1 MAKEF
6 WIARMANKQDGTTL
20 NVCVGYDD
28 EKSAWKAYWK
38 TLAQAI
44 DSNNLTD
51 ALSIMTKGGFQL
63 DYKCFEHEAEPPVEP
78 EETPEEE
85 PAEEG

>member
-6 WIARMANKQDGTTL
+6 WVARMANKQDGTTL

-28 EKSAWKAYWK
+28 ENSAWKAYWK

-44 DSNNLTD
+44 DSDNITD
-51 ALSIMTKGGFQL
+51 SLSIMTKGGFQL
-63 DYKCFEHEAEPPVEP
+63 DYKSFEHPVVPVEP
-78 EETPEEE
+78 EEEG
-85 PAEEG
+85 EEG

>member
-1 MAKEF
+1 MKEYF
-6 WIARMANKQDGTTL
+6 VARMANKQDGTTL

-28 EKSAWKAYWK
+28 ENSAWKAYWK

-44 DSNNLTD
+44 DSDNITD

-63 DYKCFEHEAEPPVEP
+63 DYKCFEHEVQPVEP
-78 EETPEEE
+78 EEPEGEEE
-85 PAEEG
+85 G

>member
-1 MAKEF
+1 MKEYF
-6 WIARMANKQDGTTL
+6 VARMANKQDGTTL

-44 DSNNLTD
+44 DSDNLTD
-51 ALSIMTKGGFQL
+51 SLSIMTKGGFQL
-63 DYKCFEHEAEPPVEP
+63 DYKSFEHEAQPVEP
-78 EETPEEE
+78 EQ
-85 PAEEG
+85 EGEGE

>member
-6 WIARMANKQDGTTL
+6 WVARMANKQDGSTL

-44 DSNNLTD
+44 DSENLTD

-63 DYKCFEHEAEPPVEP
+63 DYKCFEHEPIPEQPNEEPI
-78 EETPEEE
+78 EEE
-85 PAEEG
+85 GEGE

>member
-1 MAKEF
+1 MKEYF
-6 WIARMANKQDGTTL
+6 VARMANKQDGTTL

-28 EKSAWKAYWK
+28 ENSAWKAYWK

-44 DSNNLTD
+44 DSDNITD

-63 DYKCFEHEAEPPVEP
+63 DYKCFEHDAPTPEP
-78 EETPEEE
+78 EEPEEV
-85 PAEEG
+85 AEE